1 MFAVMTSPQIHSP
14 YDEPPER
21 PLEWNASYALADALQ
36 HLLSS
41 YRLSRLQVSTPREC
55 TIASALARR
64 VGSWQLV
71 EWLQAKHVLC
81 VAVDASLRASYGY
94 TCPACMPQVAHE
106 EQEPQAEVGS

>member
-1 MFAVMTSPQIHSP
+1 MEDT
-14 YDEPPER
+14 
-21 PLEWNASYALADALQ
+21 ASDDAAIAGCLID
-36 HLLSS
+36 SKDS
-41 YRLSRLQVSTPREC
+41 YEH
-55 TIASALARR
+55 
-64 VGSWQLV
+64 SWQLV

>member
-1 MFAVMTSPQIHSP
+1 MLGVSDELDRLDSGPFGTQLAKPVGDVGPALWH
-14 YDEPPER
+14 DEPD
-21 PLEWNASYALADALQ
+21 SYE
-36 HLLSS
+36 H
-41 YRLSRLQVSTPREC
+41 
-55 TIASALARR
+55 
-64 VGSWQLV
+64 SWQLV

>member
-1 MFAVMTSPQIHSP
+1 MVSVLGC
-14 YDEPPER
+14 DEWTIGTVVPAKAR
-21 PLEWNASYALADALQ
+21 IMNSASIAMDYKPTAL
-36 HLLSS
+36 
-41 YRLSRLQVSTPREC
+41 
-55 TIASALARR
+55 
-64 VGSWQLV
+64 LV